1 VGPQQATIQQ
11 GVNYMS
17 MPATQIRR
25 GNVIVFN
32 GEPCRVVDFHHHTP
46 GNLRAFV
53 QAKLRNLKT
62 GTMFEHQFRAADT
75 VERAFLETHELQYL
89 YNDGLHYHFMNTES
103 FEQVALDEEALGD
116 AAQWL
121 TEGMVIQAEFFEGRP
136 IGVELPNSLE
146 IEVAETEP
154 AAKGDTKTAVMK
166 PARLANGVT
175 VMVPP
180 FINQGDLIRVDP
192 REGKYIERAK

>member
-1 VGPQQATIQQ
+1 MA
-11 GVNYMS
+11 

-32 GEPCRVVDFHHHTP
+32 GVPCRVVEFHHHTP

-53 QAKLRNLKT
+53 QTKLRNLKT
-62 GTMFEHQFRAADT
+62 GTMFEHRFRAADT
-75 VERAFLETHELQYL
+75 VERAFLETQELQYL
-89 YNDGLHYHFMNTES
+89 YSDGVHYHFMNTQT

-121 TEGMVIQAEFFEGRP
+121 TESMIIQAEFYEGKA

-146 IEVAETEP
+146 LKVVETEP
-154 AAKGDTKTAVMK
+154 AAKGDTKTAVTK
-166 PARLANGVT
+166 PAKLENGVT
-175 VMVPP
+175 VTVPP
-180 FINQGDLIRVDP
+180 FINEGDVIRVDP
-192 REGKYIERAK
+192 REGKYLERAK

>member
-1 VGPQQATIQQ
+1 MA
-11 GVNYMS
+11 

-32 GEPCRVVDFHHHTP
+32 GEPCRVLEFRHHTP

-53 QAKLRNLKT
+53 QTKLRNLVS
-62 GTMFEHQFRAADT
+62 GTTFEHRFRAADT
-75 VERAFLETHELQYL
+75 VERAFLETQELQYL
-89 YNDGLHYHFMNTES
+89 YSDGVHYHFMNTQT

-121 TEGMVIQAEFFEGRP
+121 TESMIIQAEFYEGKA

-146 IEVAETEP
+146 LKVVETEP
-154 AAKGDTKTAVMK
+154 AAKGDTKTAVTK
-166 PARLANGVT
+166 PAKLENGVT
-175 VMVPP
+175 VTVPP
-180 FINQGDLIRVDP
+180 FINEGDVIRVDP
-192 REGKYIERAK
+192 REGKYLERAK

>member
-1 VGPQQATIQQ
+1 MA
-11 GVNYMS
+11 

-53 QAKLRNLKT
+53 QTKLRSLVS
-62 GTMFEHQFRAADT
+62 GTTFEHRFRAADT
-75 VERAFLETHELQYL
+75 VERAFLETHELQFL
-89 YNDGLHYHFMNTES
+89 YSDGTHYHFMNNST
-103 FEQVALDEEALGD
+103 FEMIELDDEALGD

-121 TEGMVIQAEFFEGRP
+121 TPNMVVQVEFYEGRP

-146 IEVAETEP
+146 LEVVETEP
-154 AAKGDTKTAVMK
+154 SAKGDTKTALTK
-166 PARLANGVT
+166 PAKLENGVT
-175 VMVPP
+175 ITVPG
-180 FINQGDLIRVDP
+180 FVSQGDRVRVDP
-192 REGKYIERAK
+192 REAKYLERVY